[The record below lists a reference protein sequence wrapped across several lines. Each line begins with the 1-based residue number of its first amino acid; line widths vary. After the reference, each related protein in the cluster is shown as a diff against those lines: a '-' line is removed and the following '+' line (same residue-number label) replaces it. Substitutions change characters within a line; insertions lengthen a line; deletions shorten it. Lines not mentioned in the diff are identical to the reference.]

1 MKADRDRRANGLRGT
16 TLSNA
21 AVILLLLAVGPF
33 LVEILSFKFGGST
46 WADRARAFDSFFPP
60 WLLGRSSSWPLQPPR
75 LLLVQGALSIL
86 AFLAAAMAV
95 MDMDEPGLARRVVH
109 VAVMILSPLVVLFL
123 AWQSL

>member
-1 MKADRDRRANGLRGT
+1 MKADRGRRANGRWGR

-33 LVEILSFKFGGST
+33 LVEILSFRFGGS
-46 WADRARAFDSFFPP
+46 WADRTRAFDSFFPP

-95 MDMDEPGLARRVVH
+95 MDMDEPGLARRAVH